1 MLYSFSSNWSYRRLL
16 EDFGDGGGSSWL
28 LLTHGLTRHG
38 YSKGIVGGQSFQ
50 FIRKLRDLAAYL
62 SVRDVILATLE
73 VVPPHYFGN
82 SYVVVPLPLIEAD
95 LAQQLFLMM
104 LELPHDF
111 DWAWLFADGGHSRTH
126 QNRKPFH
133 LRRLRTDSTRDVL
146 SWGLEQLKLSS
157 MGR

>member
-1 MLYSFSSNWSYRRLL
+1 
-16 EDFGDGGGSSWL
+16 

-50 FIRKLRDLAAYL
+50 FIRKLCDLAAYL

-95 LAQQLFLMM
+95 LTQQLFLMM

-111 DWAWLFADGGHSRTH
+111 DWGVVVCGRRTLADTPE
-126 QNRKPFH
+126 QEAFPPAET
-133 LRRLRTDSTRDVL
+133 TD
-146 SWGLEQLKLSS
+146 
-157 MGR
+157 